1 MASAISRFITFPV
14 TPPPRSLSV
23 PMVREYTAAIENSD
37 ESPSYESLE
46 GFIAAKTLGEALRR
60 GGRGPDLQKTLT
72 AMRPYDVGGLRLYL
86 RSRPRDNTAA
96 IDLVSITADGRT
108 IR

>member
-1 MASAISRFITFPV
+1 
-14 TPPPRSLSV
+14 
-23 PMVREYTAAIENSD
+23 
-37 ESPSYESLE
+37 
-46 GFIAAKTLGEALRR
+46 
-60 GGRGPDLQKTLT
+60 
-72 AMRPYDVGGLRLYL
+72 MRPYDVGGLRLYL

>member
-1 MASAISRFITFPV
+1 MT
-14 TPPPRSLSV
+14 PRSLSV
-23 PMVREYTAAIENSD
+23 PVVREYTAAIENSD

-60 GGRGPDLQKTLT
+60 GPRGPDLQKTLT